1 MWWFWFFSSHLQK
14 QTDFWIC
21 PLLSVFNDAA
31 DWVLDFTLRVTDAQ
45 SALWNPDQLGCIRCG
60 SEWNSLFIAS
70 AVKHRRRTVLLNNLF
85 QHINFP
91 KYINVYC
98 RHIDYNVQYI
108 YIYDR
113 VIAFWRD
120 QASALVSAAQ
130 DHGRRWSGLLRRTGG
145 QIWWSDGIIGVWLWT
160 KHAVQNRLEL
170 LHVHILHSSRLFEA
184 LLTFWDN
191 SRYM

>member
-108 YIYDR
+108 YIWQSHCILTGSSKCISVSSTGSWSEMIWVATSYWRTDV
-113 VIAFWRD
+113 VIRRD
-120 QASALVSAAQ
+120 YRSLVMDKA
-130 DHGRRWSGLLRRTGG
+130 RCT
-145 QIWWSDGIIGVWLWT
+145 
-160 KHAVQNRLEL
+160 E
-170 LHVHILHSSRLFEA
+170 
-184 LLTFWDN
+184 
-191 SRYM
+191 

>member
-1 MWWFWFFSSHLQK
+1 MFLFWLIFLPENYRPLVVRQFIFYIVSCLWHVMILILLISPPETN
-14 QTDFWIC
+14 TDFWIC

-113 VIAFWRD
+113 VI
-120 QASALVSAAQ
+120 V
-130 DHGRRWSGLLRRTGG
+130 H
-145 QIWWSDGIIGVWLWT
+145 SDGI
-160 KHAVQNRLEL
+160 KQ
-170 LHVHILHSSRLFEA
+170 VH
-184 LLTFWDN
+184 
-191 SRYM
+191 